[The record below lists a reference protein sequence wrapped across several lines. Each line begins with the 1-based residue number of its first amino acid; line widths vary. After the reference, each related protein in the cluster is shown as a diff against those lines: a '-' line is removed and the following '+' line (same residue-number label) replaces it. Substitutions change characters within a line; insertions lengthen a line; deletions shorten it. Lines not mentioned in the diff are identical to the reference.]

1 MSRGSVWPL
10 AGLRVDDRRSDTLL
24 VKYTVGPEPFAN
36 ADFLYDSVCDCFRSK
51 EDVTFAIVDSRGF
64 PFSSRREE
72 VFLKFGSGELDL
84 WYFEDAVKQGP
95 YKYRMTY
102 VDDTIDLSTH
112 RDPNYGED
120 GFHLFTPPDRAQ
132 VAVAERPWKRPACRR
147 LSPALPEEEGAASSG
162 SDPRGGES
170 LRDCGD
176 CPEMVVIPAGL
187 FWMGCEPD
195 GAFSEQ
201 EQPAREVR
209 IGQRFALAMH
219 ETTFA
224 QWDRCATGG
233 GCDGYRPEDHG
244 RGRGDR
250 PVINVNW
257 RDARNYASWLSEKT
271 GKDYRLPSEAE
282 WEYAARAGSTTRYS
296 WGEDIGGNR
305 ANYERTEREVHWTL
319 PVGSFPSNG
328 FGLHDMHG
336 NVREWVEDCWNYT
349 YDGAPSD
356 GSAWLSGDCGLRV
369 SRGGGWDN
377 SEYFLR
383 SAYRGWG
390 RRNPD
395 QGFRVALTLPE

>member
-1 MSRGSVWPL
+1 MFSVARSSVRLCLLAFCSACFGAEVKGGGPVIGGVYAAQELSEDNWMSRGSVWPL

-120 GFHLFTPPDRAQ
+120 GFHLFTPPDRAE

-147 LSPALPEEEGAASSG
+147 LSPALPEEAVAASSR

-170 LRDCGD
+170 FRDCGD
-176 CPEMVVIPAGL
+176 CPEMVVIPGGPVLDGLRAGWGL
-187 FWMGCEPD
+187 FRTGAAGARSADRAAFRAGDARDDVRAMG
-195 GAFSEQ
+195 
-201 EQPAREVR
+201 RVR
-209 IGQRFALAMH
+209 
-219 ETTFA
+219 
-224 QWDRCATGG
+224 DGG

-282 WEYAARAGSTTRYS
+282 WEYAAGRARRRDTAGETILVGTGPTTNARS
-296 WGEDIGGNR
+296 GRCTG
-305 ANYERTEREVHWTL
+305 L
-319 PVGSFPSNG
+319 FP
-328 FGLHDMHG
+328 
-336 NVREWVEDCWNYT
+336 
-349 YDGAPSD
+349 
-356 GSAWLSGDCGLRV
+356 
-369 SRGGGWDN
+369 
-377 SEYFLR
+377 
-383 SAYRGWG
+383 
-390 RRNPD
+390 
-395 QGFRVALTLPE
+395 